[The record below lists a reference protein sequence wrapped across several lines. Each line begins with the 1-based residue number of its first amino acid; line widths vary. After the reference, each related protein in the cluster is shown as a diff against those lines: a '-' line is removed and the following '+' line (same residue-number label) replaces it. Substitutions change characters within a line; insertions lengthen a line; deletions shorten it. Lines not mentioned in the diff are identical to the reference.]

1 MKKFATIIITFVM
14 LIGYL
19 ICVSDAAADLMDQW
33 IFNQGNLKGSD
44 FTNITRPDYGTK
56 SKSFNASIQG
66 PINFTQITPILKLDG
81 KENYLLIK
89 EEVEPNDLPQ
99 KEMSVEAWVLLES
112 GIPEG
117 VIIGYFSK
125 ENITKYSWIM
135 GYNKSHFTFGISTD
149 AQTTFIES
157 TTAFE
162 KDRWYH
168 VTGTYDGSTMKIFV
182 DGIPEAESSAQT
194 GEIIYHDGNYVIGAY
209 YISDNIKSMFGCL
222 HKINVHDAALTDNEV
237 YISYIVEG
245 PVVSPEV
252 GVYMDSYDTVLGPY
266 IEFSDSG
273 SAIVRWKT
281 DAAEPSVLVY
291 GENDA
296 FGKRLEDSAPKT
308 DHIIEIPDLK
318 HNTCYSYA
326 IVTEINGKERIS
338 NTYLCDTFF
347 NYNRPVISGQL
358 SPYKG
363 KQSNFY
369 KELANKILSE
379 TGITQGYCLDIGC
392 DNGNLAYELAKQ
404 SNLKIIGVDTDPKTI
419 TSARNKLREAG
430 VYGSHVSLRGV
441 NSLSE
446 LPFQANTF
454 NLIVSSASLNGD
466 IEPDSIQNY
475 KRLLRPNGG
484 MAYFDR
490 SSDVFRRE
498 PLSGTGIWS
507 HQYGGPHNASFGG
520 ESLSNATG
528 TDDLKVQWIGR
539 PGPRA
544 MVDRNSRVPAPL
556 AMNGRLFTQG
566 FNRIIAQDS
575 YNGTILWSLE
585 VPNSIRMNMPRD
597 ASNWCADNESVF
609 MVIRDHCWRINAA
622 KGHIVQTY
630 ELIPGPRKDW
640 EYNWGYVAQS
650 GDTIWGSALKA
661 GSSYTG
667 FWAQMNWYDRH
678 TAGYKDQ
685 VGYGTGKVC
694 RDNIFA
700 LDKNSGR
707 KVWIYEKGVIINS
720 TITIGDE
727 RVYVVECRHQSVLA
741 AENRQIALKELWQ
754 DQFLVALDQK
764 TGEKLWEEPLHLT
777 YDIPVIYLVYGDEA
791 LLLVTSV
798 DSKKSYDLY
807 TFEAHNGRKRWQ
819 QTHPWTGEDHSGHM
833 QHPVIVNGK
842 VFLEPQGYDLKNGT
856 VITKNMGL
864 HEGCATYIATTD
876 ALIYRGKDR
885 ETAMWDF
892 ATNDVSTWHR
902 LRPGCWLTTIAADGM
917 ILSPESGGG
926 CSCGNWMET
935 SIAFAPIVCFPP
947 NILPSEREFLASTE
961 VELLS
966 PQENTV
972 IRYTLDGTHPTKD
985 SPVFT
990 HLILLDK
997 TTTIHARAY
1006 MADGIEKSSEIMTV
1020 YRQLI
1025 PRIPDNPENL
1035 FPGLVYRYY
1044 EKELLK
1050 MPDFSKLELLES
1062 GTVKTFDIGVRKQDK
1077 IPVLYFTGFIEI
1089 SIDGLYTFYTDSSA
1103 GSMLHIGDNVVV
1115 NNDGLHGL
1123 EEKSGK
1129 IALKAGKHPITVT
1142 YFNSGD
1148 ETGLSVSYEGPGIVK
1163 QVIPGSVLRHS
1174 E

>member
-1 MKKFATIIITFVM
+1 M
-14 LIGYL
+14 LFGYF

-44 FTNITRPDYGTK
+44 FTNTSRPDYGKK
-56 SKSFNASIQG
+56 SKSFHASIHG
-66 PINFTQITPILKLDG
+66 PINFTQVTPTLKLDG

-89 EEVEPNDLPQ
+89 EEVKPNDLPQ

-117 VIIGYFSK
+117 GIIGYFST
-125 ENITKYSWIM
+125 ENKTKHSWIM
-135 GYNKSHFTFGISTD
+135 GYNKSHFTFGISTN
-149 AQTTFIES
+149 ATTTYIES

-162 KDRWYH
+162 KGRWYH
-168 VTGTYDGSTMKIFV
+168 VTGTYHGSTMKIFV
-182 DGIPEAESSAQT
+182 DGIPEAESTVKT
-194 GEIIYHDGNYVIGAY
+194 GKISYHDGNYVIGAY
-209 YISDNIKSMFGCL
+209 YIRDNIKSMYGCL
-222 HKINVHDAALTDNEV
+222 HKINVHDVALTDDEV

-266 IEFSDSG
+266 IEFNDSG

-281 DAAEPSVLVY
+281 DAAVPSILVY

-296 FGKRLEDSAPKT
+296 FENRLEDSEPKT

-318 HNTCYSYA
+318 HNTRYLYA
-326 IVTEINGKERIS
+326 IVAKINGKELIS

-347 NYNRPVISGQL
+347 NYIRPVISGQL

-363 KQSNFY
+363 KQSDFY
-369 KELANKILSE
+369 KELAKKILSE

-392 DNGNLAYELAKQ
+392 GNGNLAYELARQ

-419 TSARNKLREAG
+419 TLARNKLREAG
-430 VYGSHVSLRGV
+430 VYGSHISLRSV

-454 NLIVSSASLNGD
+454 NLIVSSTSLNGD
-466 IEPDSIQNY
+466 IETDSIQNF

-484 MAYFDR
+484 MAYLYQ
-490 SSDVFRRE
+490 SSDIFRRE
-498 PLSGTGIWS
+498 PLSDTGIWS

-520 ESLSNATG
+520 ESLSSATG
-528 TDDLKVQWIGR
+528 TDDLRVQWLGR

-585 VPNSIRMNMPRD
+585 IPNSIRMNMPRD

-609 MVIRDHCWRINAA
+609 MAIRDHCWCINAA

-650 GDTIWGSALKA
+650 GDTIWGSALKS

-667 FWAQMNWYDRH
+667 FWAQLNWYDQH
-678 TAGYKDQ
+678 TAGYKDH

-694 RDNIFA
+694 SDNIFA
-700 LDKNSGR
+700 LDKKSGR
-707 KVWIYEKGVIINS
+707 KVWIYEKGVIINT
-720 TITIGDE
+720 TITIGDG
-727 RVYVVECRHQSVLA
+727 RVYFVECRHPAVLA
-741 AENRQIALKELWQ
+741 AEIRQIALKELWQ
-754 DQFLVALDQK
+754 DQFLVALDQE
-764 TGEKLWEEPLHLT
+764 TGNKLWEKTLHLT
-777 YDIPVIYLVYGDEA
+777 YDIPVIYLVYGDGT

-807 TFEAHNGRKRWQ
+807 TFEAHNGKKRWQ
-819 QTHPWTGEDHSGHM
+819 QSHLWTGEDHSGHM

-856 VITKNMGL
+856 VITKNVGL
-864 HEGCATYIATTD
+864 HEGCATYFATTD

-885 ETAMWDF
+885 QIAMWDF
-892 ATNDVSTWHR
+892 AANDVTTWYR

-917 ILSPESGGG
+917 LLSPESGGG
-926 CSCGNWMET
+926 CSCGSWMET

-947 NILPSEREFLASTE
+947 NILPSEREFIGSIE
-961 VELLS
+961 VELFS
-966 PQENTV
+966 PQENAV
-972 IRYTLDGTHPTKD
+972 IRYTLDGTHPKKD
-985 SPVFT
+985 SSVFT
-990 HLILLDK
+990 HPILLDK

-1006 MADGIEKSSEIMTV
+1006 MPDGIEKSSEIMTV

-1044 EKELLK
+1044 EKELRK
-1050 MPDFSKLELLES
+1050 MPDFSKLAPLES
-1062 GTVKTFDIGVRKQDK
+1062 GTVKTFDIGVRKQDE

-1089 SIDGLYTFYTDSSA
+1089 PRDGLYTFYTDSDA
-1103 GSMLHIGDNVVV
+1103 GSMLYIGDNVVV
-1115 NNDGLHGL
+1115 SNDGLHGL

-1148 ETGLSVSYEGPGIVK
+1148 EIGLSVSYEGPGIEK
-1163 QVIPGSVLRHS
+1163 QVIPGSVLWYS